1 MFVHKQWPMHIPITQ
16 SFIKMQNA
24 TTPQKV
30 PSCSFLVI
38 PLSYL
43 PRGENC
49 LIFFLSLVYFP
60 VFILYLNRTAV
71 VWMCSPPNL
80 YVETNPAMDLE
91 GISNDIKRWA
101 LWETIINRW
110 WEQSPHVY
118 LCLNKSGPRELAHPF
133 LCVRTQQNDGCL
145 GSGPSPDT
153 QSANAFILDFLPVK
167 YEK

>member
-1 MFVHKQWPMHIPITQ
+1 ML
-16 SFIKMQNA
+16 
-24 TTPQKV
+24 
-30 PSCSFLVI
+30 PSSECSSRSFLGI
-38 PLSYL
+38 PSYL
-43 PRGENC
+43 PRGKHC

-60 VFILYLNRTAV
+60 VFILYLNRTAM
-71 VWMCSPPNL
+71 VWTFSPNL
-80 YVETNPAMDLE
+80 YIETNPSMDLE

-101 LWETIINRW
+101 LWEAIINRW

-118 LCLNKSGPRELAHPF
+118 LEPLYKSGPRELAHPF

-153 QSANAFILDFLPVK
+153 QSNAILDSLPAK

>member
-1 MFVHKQWPMHIPITQ
+1 MFVHKQRPMYIPITQ
-16 SFIKMQNA
+16 SFIRMQNA
-24 TTPQKV
+24 TIPQNV
-30 PSCSFLVI
+30 PSRSFLGI
-38 PLSYL
+38 PHSYL
-43 PRGENC
+43 PRGKHC

-60 VFILYLNRTAV
+60 VFILYLNRTAM
-71 VWMCSPPNL
+71 VWTCSPPNL
-80 YVETNPAMDLE
+80 YIETNPAMDLE

-101 LWETIINRW
+101 LWEAIINRW

-118 LCLNKSGPRELAHPF
+118 LSLYKSGPRELAQPF

-153 QSANAFILDFLPVK
+153 QSANAVILDSLLAK